1 MHISI
6 YLYLRLMAGLS
17 RLAGRELILLL
28 ARERETRLSR
38 PTRDLSNNL
47 LIIDK
52 VTGCLEI
59 ILNHPHPQKQRI
71 KLTLFEAILAPMKD
85 WRRSAS

>member
-1 MHISI
+1 
-6 YLYLRLMAGLS
+6 MAGLS

-71 KLTLFEAILAPMKD
+71 KLTLFAAILAPAMKD
-85 WRRSAS
+85 WRSAS